1 MEMNNEQTYKIRKLL
16 FEKLRMT
23 MKREFLIVFLFL
35 YYSLG
40 KASQNT
46 GISYSDEIQIL
57 YFIIPK
63 KKKIIES
70 IAFIICQ

>member
-23 MKREFLIVFLFL
+23 MKKEFLIVFLFL
-35 YYSLG
+35 YYSFG

-46 GISYSDEIQIL
+46 GISYSDGIQIL
-57 YFIIPK
+57 YFIIQK
-63 KKKIIES
+63 KKKK
-70 IAFIICQ
+70 